1 MKKKAFLI
9 VLALIVL
16 TLIVLSSVIQ
26 PPPPQ
31 ETFEKL
37 MGFRLPET
45 AEFVR
50 YAYNRVTQEGLFD
63 IRLSPAEYETAM
75 ADLEAALYYWAVM
88 TEGSAPSDD
97 LEYVSGGLTTIP
109 PAGGTNFPRRFWFIG
124 KSIPSMAVD
133 VLREKQSGYYRLQ
146 IDWFR

>member
-1 MKKKAFLI
+1 MKKKVFLI
-9 VLALIVL
+9 ALALIVL
-16 TLIVLSSVIQ
+16 TLIVISSVIQ

-31 ETFEKL
+31 EIFEKL

-63 IRLSPAEYETAM
+63 IRLSPAEYETVM
-75 ADLEAALYYWAVM
+75 DDLKTALGHWAPT
-88 TEGSAPSDD
+88 TEGYSPDSG
-97 LEYVSGGLTTIP
+97 LEYVFGNLDEVPPIGGM
-109 PAGGTNFPRRFWFIG
+109 NFPRLYWFMG
-124 KSIPSMAVD
+124 KGIPTIRVD

>member
-1 MKKKAFLI
+1 MKKKVFLI
-9 VLALIVL
+9 ALALIVL
-16 TLIVLSSVIQ
+16 TLIVISSVIQ

-31 ETFEKL
+31 EIFEKL
-37 MGFRLPET
+37 MGFLLPET

-63 IRLSPAEYETAM
+63 IRLSPAEYETVM
-75 ADLEAALYYWAVM
+75 ADLETALGHWAP
-88 TEGSAPSDD
+88 TAEGDSPSSD
-97 LEYVSGGLTTIP
+97 LEYVLGDLATVP
-109 PAGGTNFPRRFWFIG
+109 PIGGTNFPRLYWFMG
-124 KSIPSMAVD
+124 KSIRMMSVD